1 MTDTSISMVF
11 IKITTIESTGNCAIS
26 RGKWV
31 YAQSPREEASLYATY
46 ASLSQQPPSFE
57 EIFQTLL
64 KGKPDLNVQD
74 SSGQTV
80 LHLATGLLGN
90 TLHIEKLFRTA
101 ANDSEYEEETVLKL
115 LLKAKANVN
124 AVDIT
129 KMTVLHIAV
138 GKGNLEIVQ
147 LLIET
152 GRSNVNAVDG
162 KGNTPLHWSCI
173 KNGDNQLEM
182 ISYLISK
189 YILCLTSFYA
199 TNVAAIAHSK
209 KRVDKNSKET
219 TGIAR
224 YWWVALVFAIIAV
237 LIALFSA

>member
-1 MTDTSISMVF
+1 MAQLRRAAANGNLEKV
-11 IKITTIESTGNCAIS
+11 IELRSDWAFQNKKGESVLHVAVAEDQLEIVRYLVANGAMLNLQEKKHRFTPLMLAL
-26 RGKWV
+26 
-31 YAQSPREEASLYATY
+31 A
-46 ASLSQQPPSFE
+46 QQPPSFE
-57 EIFQTLL
+57 EIFQTIL

-124 AVDIT
+124 AVDMKKISA
-129 KMTVLHIAV
+129 LHIAV

-147 LLIET
+147 LLIERVEPT
-152 GRSNVNAVDG
+152 SMLLTTRAIHHCNVLSICCLEARVHP
-162 KGNTPLHWSCI
+162 KIIYWRMCRHWACT
-173 KNGDNQLEM
+173 KNGDSQLEM

-189 YILCLTSFYA
+189 VSEIYS
-199 TNVAAIAHSK
+199 
-209 KRVDKNSKET
+209 
-219 TGIAR
+219 G
-224 YWWVALVFAIIAV
+224 
-237 LIALFSA
+237 